1 MKASDFCFELIK
13 FFEDFRIRPYDCPG
27 GVRTIGYGHAI
38 VVGDRFSVPI
48 REFEAESLLFDDVSK
63 KQKLLTS
70 ILDQSIVK
78 AMRQYQWDALVSF
91 TYNVKES
98 LVRRSTLI
106 RLVNENQ
113 QIAATQEFHKW
124 IFAGTPKT
132 VLPGLVLRREIES
145 RLYAGMMRDIGI
157 NELRD
162 YIEGTREELKRE
174 GRLA

>member
-1 MKASDFCFELIK
+1 MKASDFCFEMIK
-13 FFEDFRIRPYDCPG
+13 IFEGIQTWPYVCSG

-38 VVGDRFSVPI
+38 TPGDRYSVPI

-78 AMRQYQWDALVSF
+78 AMHQYQWDALISF

-98 LVRRSTLI
+98 LVRKSTLI
-106 RLVNENQ
+106 RLVNENK
-113 QIAATQEFHKW
+113 QIDATQEFHKW
-124 IFAGTPKT
+124 IFAGMPKT

-145 RLYAGMMRDIGI
+145 RLYAGMMQDIS
-157 NELRD
+157 LD
-162 YIEGTREELKRE
+162 LLPKYIEWVRKELKQA
-174 GRLA
+174 GRLG

>member
-1 MKASDFCFELIK
+1 MNASDFCFEMLKI
-13 FFEDFRIRPYDCPG
+13 FEGIQTWPYVCSG

-38 VVGDRFSVPI
+38 TPGDRYSVPI

-78 AMRQYQWDALVSF
+78 AMHQYQWDALISF

-124 IFAGTPKT
+124 IYAGIPKT
-132 VLPGLVLRREIES
+132 VMPGLVLRREIES

-162 YIEGTREELKRE
+162 YIEGTREELKQV
-174 GRLA
+174 GRLV

>member
-91 TYNVKES
+91 AYNVKES
-98 LVRRSTLI
+98 LVRKSTLI
-106 RLVNENQ
+106 RMVNENKWKD
-113 QIAATQEFHKW
+113 ATREFHKW
-124 IFAGTPKT
+124 IYAGMPKT

-162 YIEGTREELKRE
+162 YIEGTREELKQA